1 MKTTAITT
9 LSEQET
15 VCPLIEEVRAQ
26 GFEER
31 MVADGYSH
39 DRTTEVATE
48 LGADVVSEQG
58 KEGSSPHDRVSES
71 VTAPHPGGD
80 GWRRE
85 L

>member
-1 MKTTAITT
+1 MITT

-39 DRTTEVATE
+39 DRTTEVAAG
-48 LGADVVSEQG
+48 LGAEVVFQHGKGKAGALLTAFQRVTIPGVWQSEFD
-58 KEGSSPHDRVSES
+58 GS
-71 VTAPHPGGD
+71 A
-80 GWRRE
+80 
-85 L
+85 